1 MADID
6 TSIKSYYQAQALS
19 KEQLNRLM
27 GYQRLPRKQPSK
39 SGWVALSGLAASFV
53 LMIGLFWGGY
63 FQSSLSQSVAKEIA
77 MNHIKQMEVEYKG
90 SRFAELAQQMKQ
102 LDFQLR
108 RPSKLPLSDLR
119 LVGSRYCS
127 IQGQIAAQVK
137 LKDTHNRLYTLYQTQ
152 LRESLRGLTQTEL
165 MVKGVKV
172 TIWREGDAVFGFA
185 Q

>member
-102 LDFQLR
+102 LDFQLH
-108 RPSKLPLSDLR
+108 LPGELPISEFR
-119 LVGSRYCS
+119 LVGARYCS
-127 IQGQIAAQVK
+127 IQGQIAAQIII
-137 LKDTHNRLYTLYQTQ
+137 KDADNRLYTLYQTQ
-152 LRESLRGLTQTEL
+152 FRESLQGLTQAEL
-165 MVKGVKV
+165 IVDGVKV
-172 TIWREGDAVFGFA
+172 TIWNEGGVLFGFA